1 VCGINPHAG
10 ENGLF
15 GHGEEAEKIEPAV
28 LAAVADGIDVQ
39 GPLPADT
46 AFFRAVRR
54 KPTFPGRLV
63 RAAAQAGE
71 RGGGAEAV
79 DEVEARVGGD
89 LSG

>member
-15 GHGEEAEKIEPAV
+15 GRGEEAEKIEPAV
-28 LAAVADGIDVQ
+28 LAAVADGIDMQ

-54 KPTFPGRLV
+54 KPTFPGRPSPPSP
-63 RAAAQAGE
+63 
-71 RGGGAEAV
+71 GGGAGRR
-79 DEVEARVGGD
+79 ARRRR
-89 LSG
+89 